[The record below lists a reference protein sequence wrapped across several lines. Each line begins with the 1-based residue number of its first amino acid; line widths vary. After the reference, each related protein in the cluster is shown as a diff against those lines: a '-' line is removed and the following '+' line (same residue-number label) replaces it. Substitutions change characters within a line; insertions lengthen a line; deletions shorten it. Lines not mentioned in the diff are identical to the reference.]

1 MEGIYRTT
9 SQERITY
16 GHSPLTIAVWACLVM
31 AIVGILY
38 VCMNPAVDAGR
49 LAGM

>member
-9 SQERITY
+9 SQKRITY
-16 GHSPLTIAVWACLVM
+16 GPSPLTIAVWACLVM
-31 AIVGILY
+31 AIVGVLY
-38 VCMNPAVDAGR
+38 VFMNPAVDAGR